1 MKSPVVKRSVMI
13 ADHRTSVSLEAAF
26 WQALKDIAA
35 EQRLTVGGLIEVID
49 THRRQSNLSSAI
61 RVFVLDHYCRLARS
75 RTGSETPSPPRSSF
89 AA

>member
-35 EQRLTVGGLIEVID
+35 EQRLTLGGLIEVID

-75 RTGSETPSPPRSSF
+75 RAAERVRADARS